1 MPDDRRHDFAVNKKF
16 HTRMTYQ
23 ETVQYLFEATPL
35 FQHIGGKAYKPGLQ
49 TSLCLDEHFGHP
61 HKSYPI
67 VHVAGTNG
75 KGSCSH
81 TIAAI
86 LQLAGLRVGLFTSPH
101 LLDFRERIRI
111 NGKMIPEDTV
121 VQFVESE
128 KGFFE
133 PLHPSFFELTTALA
147 FKYFEDEHVDVAVV
161 EVGLGGRLDCTNIV
175 TPKLSVITNI
185 SLDHTQFLGST
196 LSEIAYEK
204 AGIIKPGVPV
214 IVGEDLP
221 ETRQVF
227 LDKAKENNSQIIFA
241 EDKPEVVNSTM
252 TENYTRLYETV
263 GYGTFEGQLAGE
275 CQIKNTNTILH
286 VVPLLLK
293 QGLLPQSYNDK
304 KRITALVREAFSEVS
319 SLTGLMGRWQ
329 YAGHRPDIVLD
340 TGHNTGGWAY
350 LGKALQSGNYP
361 QVHVIF
367 GIMADKDIDGVL
379 SFLPQ
384 KLHYYFTRASVAR
397 ALPPEAL
404 RDRAEK
410 FGLNGGVF
418 NCVSDALEAA
428 LKNAKPEDLV
438 YVGGSSFIVA
448 DYLAIN
454 DKNENK

>member
-1 MPDDRRHDFAVNKKF
+1 
-16 HTRMTYQ
+16 MTYQ

-111 NGKMIPEDTV
+111 NGKMIPKDMV

-214 IVGEDLP
+214 VVGEDLP

-304 KRITALVREAFSEVS
+304 NESR
-319 SLTGLMGRWQ
+319 RW
-329 YAGHRPDIVLD
+329 
-340 TGHNTGGWAY
+340 
-350 LGKALQSGNYP
+350 
-361 QVHVIF
+361 F
-367 GIMADKDIDGVL
+367 
-379 SFLPQ
+379 
-384 KLHYYFTRASVAR
+384 AR
-397 ALPPEAL
+397 LFRGEFI
-404 RDRAEK
+404 DRAD
-410 FGLNGGVF
+410 G
-418 NCVSDALEAA
+418 A
-428 LKNAKPEDLV
+428 
-438 YVGGSSFIVA
+438 
-448 DYLAIN
+448 LAICWSSSGHCARYGTQHGRMGIPREGAS
-454 DKNENK
+454 KRKLPSGACHFRHYGRQGRRRRTLILATKIALLLHKGFCGKGLAARSAT